1 MGVCF
6 PEIQKSVVPIDTEQE
21 RVRVRTGLQ
30 DLAEEAGIGVMVNDR
45 DRGKFRFTLA
55 GEGQLQCTI
64 NGEWQPPF
72 HKIEFGQGGLIT
84 FPELDTEMRIP
95 PENAEEKVKELHR
108 LASMG
113 GNCVS
118 FRDANSKST
127 VYFSIGHQQLHFFD
141 GINRT
146 DNFKFM
152 TLQKNGEVDLPEL
165 GRKVMLPK
173 SKRTV
178 LWKQLQ
184 RMATFAGLGMELP
197 HFPSGDD
204 VVLFN
209 VAGDGRLQYSLNGQ
223 FREPFLF
230 MNCLRQTE
238 IYFPELDS
246 TLQLESHSAGFTTAT
261 LQNLFVMTGSGVA
274 FEVEESSKKLVFH
287 VAGPDTLQLSIDG
300 KMQPPFK
307 RMGFSAGALELEDI
321 NMSFQLPQNNLESVT
336 VALQHLGCL
345 AKIGAEFED
354 VDGRMI
360 RITPA
365 GSGYLQM
372 SRNGVVTAPF
382 RAIMTFWEDGLL
394 ELHEADE
401 PNKVRLPVDRL
412 NELMTSLQHVAAFT
426 EAGVQF
432 DCENE
437 GPLRFHAAHGELQL
451 SCNEEWRPPFKCI
464 FIGEEGTIRI
474 PELGMSII
482 VPKPKQNFVKAR
494 LMKIVELADAKVSE
508 ESQHLH
514 VMKLNPPEEEKAG
527 SPKRRR

>member
-1 MGVCF
+1 MG
-6 PEIQKSVVPIDTEQE
+6 
-21 RVRVRTGLQ
+21 
-30 DLAEEAGIGVMVNDR
+30 
-45 DRGKFRFTLA
+45 
-55 GEGQLQCTI
+55 
-64 NGEWQPPF
+64 
-72 HKIEFGQGGLIT
+72 
-84 FPELDTEMRIP
+84 
-95 PENAEEKVKELHR
+95 
-108 LASMG
+108 
-113 GNCVS
+113 
-118 FRDANSKST
+118 
-127 VYFSIGHQQLHFFD
+127 
-141 GINRT
+141 
-146 DNFKFM
+146 
-152 TLQKNGEVDLPEL
+152 
-165 GRKVMLPK
+165 
-173 SKRTV
+173 
-178 LWKQLQ
+178 
-184 RMATFAGLGMELP
+184 
-197 HFPSGDD
+197 PSGDD

-238 IYFPELDS
+238 IHFPELDS
-246 TLQLESHSAGFTTAT
+246 TLQLESHSASFTTGT
-261 LQNLFVMTGSGVA
+261 LQTLFVMSGSGVA

-287 VAGPDTLQLSIDG
+287 VAGPDTLQVSIDG

-426 EAGVQF
+426 EVGVQF

-437 GPLRFHAAHGELQL
+437 GPLSFHAMRNGDHRSSASSLERREQFAFQNSACRSL
-451 SCNEEWRPPFKCI
+451 SRN
-464 FIGEEGTIRI
+464 
-474 PELGMSII
+474 
-482 VPKPKQNFVKAR
+482 QN
-494 LMKIVELADAKVSE
+494 KILSRHDY
-508 ESQHLH
+508 
-514 VMKLNPPEEEKAG
+514 
-527 SPKRRR
+527 